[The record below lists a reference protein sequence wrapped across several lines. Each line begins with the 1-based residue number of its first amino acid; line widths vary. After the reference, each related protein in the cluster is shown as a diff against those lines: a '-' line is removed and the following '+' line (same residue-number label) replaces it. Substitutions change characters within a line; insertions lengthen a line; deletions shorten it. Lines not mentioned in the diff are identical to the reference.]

1 MKLFRACYWPTNE
14 GILVSQILQRNF
26 FLFHD
31 FINQQLYEVPD
42 LECTLLKYFNNKII
56 MAAAMIC
63 EFYNMVSNTVTVFCV
78 FTLKG
83 DGKAIC

>member
-1 MKLFRACYWPTNE
+1 M
-14 GILVSQILQRNF
+14 
-26 FLFHD
+26 
-31 FINQQLYEVPD
+31 
-42 LECTLLKYFNNKII
+42 ECTLLKYFNNKII